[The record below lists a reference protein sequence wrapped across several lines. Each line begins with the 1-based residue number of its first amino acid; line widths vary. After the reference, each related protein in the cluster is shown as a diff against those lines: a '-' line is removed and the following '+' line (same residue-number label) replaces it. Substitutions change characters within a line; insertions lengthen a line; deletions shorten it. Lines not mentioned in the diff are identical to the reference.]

1 MRGGGRHWCG
11 GPKQNK
17 TGRKV
22 GESKVEMIEIR
33 RRCAADKRS
42 GEERR
47 GGRRDKECSRA
58 DGAKR
63 SRRDR
68 RGGSTI
74 SVLLLR
80 VYSGTTAAN

>member
-1 MRGGGRHWCG
+1 MRWGGAGV
-11 GPKQNK
+11 PKQNK

-33 RRCAADKRS
+33 RRCAADKNR

-47 GGRRDKECSRA
+47 AEEGEEIRSAAASRA
-58 DGAKR
+58 DGAE
-63 SRRDR
+63 R